1 MKSKLSNLCVH
12 HGNEARIDVLLLLCW
27 RQENTFLKEQLFI
40 VPLSTWLGL
49 RVWCVCLCAI
59 HIKRLTRSSSSGAT
73 VVTQIIC
80 FTCQSAIANDKHTRT
95 FDNRLVLPS
104 LFGLFFNAIETTIV
118 LRHVSR
124 VWIANAIPL
133 EQAFSPQLAVVA
145 KLFCCYIFIYI
156 YFGRLHQGNF
166 DGKNMINDSYY
177 GSLNILCTR
186 YTMLFASSDQYCVV
200 VVVVLDGAPDKNQLF
215 WVRKKKGC
223 LGFEHILLLLIVEW
237 LW

>member
-1 MKSKLSNLCVH
+1 MTNTHEHLTIAWCSPVYSVYFSMRLK
-12 HGNEARIDVLLLLCW
+12 RRLCW
-27 RQENTFLKEQLFI
+27 DMFHVCELRMRFHSNKRFH
-40 VPLSTWLGL
+40 PSWRWL
-49 RVWCVCLCAI
+49 
-59 HIKRLTRSSSSGAT
+59 RS
-73 VVTQIIC
+73 
-80 FTCQSAIANDKHTRT
+80 
-95 FDNRLVLPS
+95 
-104 LFGLFFNAIETTIV
+104 
-118 LRHVSR
+118 
-124 VWIANAIPL
+124 
-133 EQAFSPQLAVVA
+133 
-145 KLFCCYIFIYI
+145 CCYIFIYI